1 MCLSGY
7 LQVAAE
13 SLSINMG
20 ILVISLCACHS
31 KNLECSKPVQG
42 LALAHK
48 SVCINWRLHSVCL
61 EFTIELLAWAT
72 ALFILFVVA

>member
-20 ILVISLCACHS
+20 ILVISLCARHS
-31 KNLECSKPVQG
+31 KNLECSKPVQR

-48 SVCINWRLHSVCL
+48 SVCINWRLCVCVDL
-61 EFTIELLAWAT
+61 IRA
-72 ALFILFVVA
+72 VS

>member
-1 MCLSGY
+1 MPVSY

-20 ILVISLCACHS
+20 ILVISLCARHS
-31 KNLECSKPVQG
+31 KNLECSRPVQLLKQ

-48 SVCINWRLHSVCL
+48 SVCINIRDCTLNS
-61 EFTIELLAWAT
+61 
-72 ALFILFVVA
+72 FVVCVS